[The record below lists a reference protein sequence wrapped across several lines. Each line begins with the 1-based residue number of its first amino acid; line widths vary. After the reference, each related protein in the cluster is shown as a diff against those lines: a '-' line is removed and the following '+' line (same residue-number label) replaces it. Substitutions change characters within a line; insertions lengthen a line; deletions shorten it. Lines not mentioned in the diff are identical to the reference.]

1 MIKKINIT
9 LYIKYIYLLLVIAW
23 LVNQVNQHYRFN
35 LVGHNRIVSE
45 DTQNFFESIT
55 EISLSSFSAY
65 ILLNFDI
72 ENIFLKAFIVLF
84 SLFYFLDGMLS
95 TILILYKNNKNI
107 TILNEDFFYMEYYL
121 TKFFTFGL
129 FLTIYETI
137 FKL

>member
-1 MIKKINIT
+1 MIKKINIAT
-9 LYIKYIYLLLVIAW
+9 YLKYIYLLLVIAW
-23 LVNQVNQHYRFN
+23 VVNQVNQHYRFN
-35 LVGHNRIVSE
+35 LLGHNRIVSE
-45 DTQNFFESIT
+45 DTQNFFESIA

-72 ENIFLKAFIVLF
+72 DNIFLKAFIVLF
-84 SLFYFLDGMLS
+84 SLFYFLDGLLS

-107 TILNEDFFYMEYYL
+107 MKLNEDFFYMEYYL

-129 FLTIYETI
+129 FLSIYETI